1 MSSTLAHYEKRMDNE
16 IQPENS
22 KSIARNVLYGFSTF
36 ILPLGL
42 SFFATKLM
50 IEKWG
55 KGDYGIYV
63 FVLGFIGYS
72 FNFSFGRAITKY
84 IAEYR
89 LSGERQEIKVLI
101 SSALFISFVVGFV
114 GVAAICLSANWL
126 VVNIFSIEAENQA
139 KTISALFTASAIVF
153 FLMLN
158 QIFSAILQGIHR
170 FDIYSNILNF
180 NNLAVVLGNILLVY
194 NGFKFLELL
203 IWNLIVTFIS
213 GILFAVNAKRLLPGF
228 RISFKINSEKL
239 KLIIRFSAGIIGY
252 QILANMLLLFERGW
266 IISKLGA
273 ENLTFYFVPMTLSF
287 FIHTFISSFA
297 IIVFPLASELK
308 DNTEKLLRLYQKATK
323 LVCFFVIF
331 LATTLIIESE
341 LFLSLWMGAD
351 FAAQTST
358 LLVMHTVSFGLLA
371 IQIISWQMTE
381 GLGYPG
387 YNIFIFTICLVINV
401 ILIFLLTQSLG
412 NIGVAFG
419 RMAGLSVMFLS
430 VFYVEKL
437 FFARVLKRFWLDLL
451 GILGVAAIF
460 SIMTEKIIVS
470 NFQTT
475 WSVFVFA
482 TMSGGIV
489 YCAILW
495 ILGFIDSED
504 KLLIRN
510 LIKR

>member
-1 MSSTLAHYEKRMDNE
+1 MDNG

-36 ILPLGL
+36 FLPLGF
-42 SFFATKLM
+42 SFYATKLLV
-50 IEKWG
+50 EKLG
-55 KGDYGIYV
+55 NEDYGIYA
-63 FVLGFIGYS
+63 FVLSFIGYS

-89 LSGERQEIKVLI
+89 VSGEDYKIKDVI
-101 SSALFISFVVGFV
+101 SSALIINLFV
-114 GVAAICLSANWL
+114 GLAGVSTICLSANWL
-126 VVNIFSIEAENQA
+126 VVNAFSIDLENQA
-139 KTISALFTASAIVF
+139 KTTTALFIASAIVF

-158 QIFSAILQGIHR
+158 QIFNSVLQGIHR
-170 FDIYSNILNF
+170 FDIYSNISNF
-180 NNLAVVLGNILLVY
+180 NNLAIIIGNILLVY
-194 NGFKFLELL
+194 NGYKLLELL
-203 IWNLIVTFIS
+203 IWNLIITGIS
-213 GILFAVNAKRLLPGF
+213 GLFFAVNAKRLLPEFG
-228 RISFKINSEKL
+228 ISFKVKPEML

-273 ENLTFYFVPMTLSF
+273 ENLTFYVVPMTLSF

-297 IIVFPLASELK
+297 LVIFPLASELK
-308 DNTEKLLRLYQKATK
+308 DDTEKLLRLYKKATK
-323 LVCFFVIF
+323 IVCFFVIF

-358 LLVMHTVSFGLLA
+358 LLVMHTASFSLLA
-371 IQIISWQMTE
+371 IQTISWQMTE
-381 GLGYPG
+381 GLGYPS
-387 YNIFIFTICLVINV
+387 YNILIFTICLIINV
-401 ILIFLLTQSLG
+401 FLIFMLTESLG
-412 NIGVAFG
+412 NVGVAFG

-437 FFARVLKRFWLDLL
+437 FFERVQKKFWLNLL
-451 GILGVAAIF
+451 GILGVSTLF
-460 SIMTEKIIVS
+460 SIITEKLIIS
-470 NFQTT
+470 NFQAS
-475 WSVFVFA
+475 WGVFVFA
-482 TMSGGIV
+482 TMSGGLV
-489 YCAILW
+489 YCAILLM
-495 ILGFIDSED
+495 LGFVDSED